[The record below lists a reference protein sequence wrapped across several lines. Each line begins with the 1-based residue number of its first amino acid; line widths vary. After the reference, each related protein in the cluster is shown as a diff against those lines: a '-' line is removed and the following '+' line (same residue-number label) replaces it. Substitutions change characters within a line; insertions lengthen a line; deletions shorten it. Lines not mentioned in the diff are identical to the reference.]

1 MPWKILV
8 VLAFPIVIVSLFVL
22 FYVAKPHSK
31 KATVVLADF
40 VNSTGDT
47 TFDHSLN
54 RTLEQDLEDPTFPHI
69 LSESEVRGELRLMDE
84 PTAQSITEQ
93 LARKICLHTGSKAI
107 LIGSI
112 SKVSN
117 SYSVHLW
124 AAGCSTPE
132 IVAEAQAQEVAKDG
146 VPEAL
151 KVAAAQL
158 RVKFLE
164 SR

>member
-1 MPWKILV
+1 VPWKILV

-22 FYVAKPHSK
+22 FYVAKPHSNE
-31 KATVVLADF
+31 ATVVLADF
-40 VNSTGDT
+40 VNSTGDS
-47 TFDHSLN
+47 TFDHSLS
-54 RTLEQDLEDPTFPHI
+54 RTLEQDLQDSAFPHI
-69 LSESEVRGELRLMDE
+69 LSEGAVRSELQLMNE
-84 PTAQSITEQ
+84 PTAQPITEE
-93 LARKICLHTGSKAI
+93 LARKICLRAGSKAV

-112 SKVSN
+112 LKASN
-117 SYSVHLW
+117 SYSVHLA
-124 AAGCSTPE
+124 AAGCSTRE
-132 IVAEAQAQEVAKDG
+132 IVAEGQAQAFTKDG